1 MIDRFLLGQSDRFPY
16 RFLLATRTFKVA
28 AESDNEK
35 ENTFEAHGRKH
46 GSYTQ
51 TLKLF

>member
-1 MIDRFLLGQSDRFPY
+1 MIDQFLLGQSDRFLD

-28 AESDNEK
+28 AERDSEK

-51 TLKLF
+51 T